1 MKTFDWLLMATAL
14 QILFCFDTTYCFVTM
29 IPVLNKVV
37 SKFDERLINISYVF
51 EHPESITNQSLS
63 YEAHV
68 LRELKDMKMTVAYY
82 VVSSESMNR
91 LLKRTVD
98 VCSYVKRPNS
108 DRLVKVL
115 YDHMARNNRLPSFC
129 PIPAR
134 ERFYIRDLRPAA
146 ITIPGFLPENN
157 FIFDTSFHTGALLQP
172 LFQLRY
178 HGRLMRIIN
187 GNIFPTVQPQPST
200 RPKSPM
206 SDK

>member
-1 MKTFDWLLMATAL
+1 MKTFGWLLMATAL

-37 SKFDERLINISYVF
+37 SKFDESLINISYVF

-91 LLKRTVD
+91 FLKRTVD
-98 VCSYVKRPNS
+98 VCSELGSAP
-108 DRLVKVL
+108 
-115 YDHMARNNRLPSFC
+115 YDHMARNNRLPSIC

-146 ITIPGFLPENN
+146 TTIPGFLPENN

-172 LFQLRY
+172 LFQLLY

-187 GNIFPTVQPQPST
+187 GNIFPTMQPQPST